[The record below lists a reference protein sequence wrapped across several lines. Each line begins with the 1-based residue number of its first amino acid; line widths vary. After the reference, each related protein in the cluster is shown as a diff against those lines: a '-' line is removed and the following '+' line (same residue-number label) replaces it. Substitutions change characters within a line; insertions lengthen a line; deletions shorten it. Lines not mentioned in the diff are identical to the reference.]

1 MALQKS
7 TQDKL
12 NHSSITNM
20 LARQTKIIFS
30 IQHLT
35 VDAFLACLLLY
46 NQFLKIPHPT
56 KIKDLCFDD
65 EMPYNEFFLE
75 IKIYIGQ

>member
-1 MALQKS
+1 
-7 TQDKL
+7 
-12 NHSSITNM
+12 M

-56 KIKDLCFDD
+56 KITNLCLDD
-65 EMPYNEFFLE
+65 KMPYNEVFFGPVLSE

>member
-1 MALQKS
+1 
-7 TQDKL
+7 
-12 NHSSITNM
+12 M

-56 KIKDLCFDD
+56 KITNLCFDD
-65 EMPYNEFFLE
+65 EMPYNEFFFGPILSE
-75 IKIYIGQ
+75 IRIYMGSKQCIARHFYIP